1 MIKGIGHLGI
11 AVEDIEKSVA
21 AIAKALDMEM
31 PEIHDNQEKKIKFSA
46 IDLDGLGLKF
56 IQDYSDDGEFARF
69 VKPYIGSHKSPVATK
84 PESKSKQPC
93 CGFFMAGNHQRCST
107 ATI

>member
-31 PEIHDNQEKKIKFSA
+31 PEIHDNQEKK
-46 IDLDGLGLKF
+46 
-56 IQDYSDDGEFARF
+56 
-69 VKPYIGSHKSPVATK
+69 
-84 PESKSKQPC
+84 
-93 CGFFMAGNHQRCST
+93 
-107 ATI
+107 